1 MGCTLLGDGDDLT
14 VGILVPL
21 KVGAL
26 VTVGELVT
34 RSVGTGVGL
43 LGRDVSWVLG
53 GTVPIMGE
61 LVTRRVGT
69 GVGLLGRDVFGVLGG
84 AVPVMGAV
92 SCLKKSEIINKDD
105 AMKE

>member
-21 KVGAL
+21 KVGVL
-26 VTVGELVT
+26 VTV
-34 RSVGTGVGL
+34 
-43 LGRDVSWVLG
+43 
-53 GTVPIMGE
+53 GE